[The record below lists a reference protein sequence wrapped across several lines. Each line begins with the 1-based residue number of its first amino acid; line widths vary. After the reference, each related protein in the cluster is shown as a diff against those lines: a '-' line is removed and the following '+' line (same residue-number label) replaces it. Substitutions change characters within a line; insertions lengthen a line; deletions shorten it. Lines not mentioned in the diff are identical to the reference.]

1 MRKKSNKSSMRKQN
15 SIILAFFIISVL
27 LSGCGIKGPLTQK
40 SVQVKVQEQT
50 EHANTQPKQN
60 SPAPKSQEN

>member
-27 LSGCGIKGPLTQK
+27 LSGCGIKGPLMQK
-40 SVQVKVQEQT
+40 SVQEKTDNAKTEQ
-50 EHANTQPKQN
+50 KQN
-60 SPAPKSQEN
+60 SSAGSLQEN

>member
-1 MRKKSNKSSMRKQN
+1 MRKQN

-40 SVQVKVQEQT
+40 SVQEKTDNAKTEQ
-50 EHANTQPKQN
+50 KQN
-60 SPAPKSQEN
+60 SSAGSLQEN

>member
-1 MRKKSNKSSMRKQN
+1 MRKQN

-40 SVQVKVQEQT
+40 SVQVKAQQQT
-50 EHANTQPKQN
+50 DYANTEQKQH